1 MQVDLWAVTY
11 LVVPPWADHDEAV
24 KVSKQTPAHVRIK
37 LTELYRFKNRILQRF
52 ECKLLKIMD

>member
-1 MQVDLWAVTY
+1 MQVNLWAVTY
-11 LVVPPWADHDEAV
+11 PVVPPWADRDEAV
-24 KVSKQTPAHVRIK
+24 KVTKQTPAHVRIK

>member
-24 KVSKQTPAHVRIK
+24 KVTKQTPAHVRIK
-37 LTELYRFKNRILQRF
+37 LTELYRFKNRILQRNQI
-52 ECKLLKIMD
+52 KYLNYMN